1 MFSDVLFGVLPLF
14 FVMLIGYAVSFAPKF
29 PPSVEPALNVFVFYV
44 ALPALLFKVV
54 ATAEISQGIPLDFL
68 SAVIIAT
75 LVFAV
80 LAWVF
85 FRYAA
90 RQGLAQSLASML
102 TMSFGNVS
110 YLGIP
115 VILGVM
121 GIQAGLA
128 AGMGQLI
135 HNVIFMVG
143 FPVLAQLLLAG
154 RQTNSHK
161 PSGRRIVLTIRNALL
176 FSPVTWSMLFG
187 GAVLIFSLPIPK
199 PIGDTVDLLAGAA
212 APGALFVIGMSL
224 RRTIGRSIERRR
236 KAYVQQS
243 GGGIRVAAAPVR
255 QASIMAVLVLG
266 KLVALPL
273 LTVASLHLL
282 APDLPPIWFNTAVL
296 MAAMPTSATA
306 YIMAQNDTGDGEA
319 TALAIVITCV
329 LSVLA
334 LPLMSQLLLI

>member
-1 MFSDVLFGVLPLF
+1 MFSDVFFGVLPLF
-14 FVMLIGYAVSFAPKF
+14 FVMLIGYAVSYAPKF

-54 ATAEISQGIPLDFL
+54 ATAEVGQGIPLDFL

-80 LAWVF
+80 LVWVL
-85 FRYAA
+85 FRFAA
-90 RQGLAQSLASML
+90 RQDLAQSLASML
-102 TMSFGNVS
+102 TTSFGNVS

-121 GIQAGLA
+121 GTQAGLA
-128 AGMGQLI
+128 AGMGQFI

-143 FPVLAQLLLAG
+143 FPVLAQLLLSSRQAG
-154 RQTNSHK
+154 SRK
-161 PSGRRIVLTIRNALL
+161 PSGRRIALTIRNALL

-187 GAVLIFSLPIPK
+187 GAVLIFSLQIPK
-199 PIGDTVDLLAGAA
+199 PVGDTVDLLAGAA

-224 RRTIGRSIERRR
+224 RRTIGRSTKRRR
-236 KAYVQQS
+236 EPRIQPAS
-243 GGGIRVAAAPVR
+243 GTASVAIAPVR
-255 QASIMAVLVLG
+255 EVSVMAVMVLG

-273 LTVASLHLL
+273 LTVVSLHLL
-282 APDLPPIWFNTAVL
+282 APDLPAVWFNTAVL

-319 TALAIVITCV
+319 TAVAIVITCV
-329 LSVLA
+329 FSVLA
-334 LPLMSQLLLI
+334 LPLMSQLLLV